1 MLSTFFPPAF
11 DFACPSAWKILC
23 LEILTDYSLIHSGF
37 YSAVNSERHFELT
50 VHTQASNLGAFYF
63 QSLLL
68 FSLQP
73 SPPDLCIDL
82 FSFSF
87 LHVNLSSQR
96 THTYHNAWIP
106 PLYSKH
112 LEHYQAPNCCLINE
126 HIVLRTRSTMY
137 PVQTGKSHMERLKGH
152 HQPSAII
159 VLYFDPDSYK
169 IIVKIMTFIKSLNI
183 WTLDTWC

>member
-1 MLSTFFPPAF
+1 MLSTFSPPAF
-11 DFACPSAWKILC
+11 DFACPSAWKILP
-23 LEILTDYSLIHSGF
+23 LEILTDYSLIHSRF

-87 LHVNLSSQR
+87 LHANLSSQR
-96 THTYHNAWIP
+96 THTYHNACVP

-112 LEHYQAPNCCLINE
+112 PEHCQAHNCCLIDE
-126 HIVLRTRSTMY
+126 HTVLPIHSGIY
-137 PVQTGKSHMERLKGH
+137 PVQTGKSHVERLKGC
-152 HQPSAII
+152 HQPLAVIP
-159 VLYFDPDSYK
+159 LYFDPDSYK
-169 IIVKIMTFIKSLNI
+169 IIVKIMTFIKSLNV
-183 WTLDTWC
+183 

>member
-1 MLSTFFPPAF
+1 MLSTFSPPAF
-11 DFACPSAWKILC
+11 DFACPSAWKILP
-23 LEILTDYSLIHSGF
+23 LEILTDCSLIHSRF

-87 LHVNLSSQR
+87 LHANLSSQR
-96 THTYHNAWIP
+96 THTYHNACIP
-106 PLYSKH
+106 PLCSKH
-112 LEHYQAPNCCLINE
+112 PEHCQAHNCCLIDE
-126 HIVLRTRSTMY
+126 HTVLPIRSGIY
-137 PVQTGKSHMERLKGH
+137 PVQTGISHVERLKGR
-152 HQPSAII
+152 HQPLAII
-159 VLYFDPDSYK
+159 PLYFDPDSYK
-169 IIVKIMTFIKSLNI
+169 IIVKIMTFIKSLNV
-183 WTLDTWC
+183 